1 MSAIDLN
8 ADMGESFG
16 AWRMGQDEVLMPHI
30 TSANVACGAHAGDP
44 SVMTATIRLARQH
57 GVAVG
62 AHPGYAD
69 LQGFGRRA
77 IAMAA
82 DEVTALVLYQI
93 GALWGIARSEGVEL
107 RHVKPHGALYN
118 SAASDRRLADAIAR
132 AVRQFSPSLLFFC
145 LAGSE
150 MEAAGREQGL
160 QVARESFADRAYEP
174 SGFLASREKHG
185 SVLSSPEQAAYQA
198 LRLASGTVIALDGSE
213 LSLQVDTICIHGD
226 TPGADAIARSVRA
239 ALEGVGYQVAAPS
252 PDGR

>member
-16 AWRMGQDEVLMPHI
+16 AWQMGQDEALMPHI

-44 SVMTATIRLARQH
+44 SVMAATIRLAWQH
-57 GVAVG
+57 GVSVG

-77 IAMAA
+77 IAMSPG
-82 DEVTALVLYQI
+82 EVTALVLYQI
-93 GALWGIARSEGVEL
+93 GALWSIARSEGVEL

-132 AVRQFSPSLLFFC
+132 AIRQFSPSLVFFC

-150 MEAAGREQGL
+150 MEAAGREHGL
-160 QVARESFADRAYEP
+160 QVAREGFADRAYEAN
-174 SGFLASREKHG
+174 GLLASRGKQG
-185 SVLSSPEQAAYQA
+185 SVLSSPERAASQA
-198 LRLASGTVIALDGSE
+198 LRLADGNVTALDGSE

-226 TPGADAIARSVRA
+226 TPGADGIARSVRA
-239 ALEGVGYQVAAPS
+239 ALAGAGHQVAAPG
-252 PDGR
+252 PDVR